1 MTKTVLITGCSTGL
15 GTALAV
21 SAASNG
27 HKVYA
32 TMRDLGK
39 RETLDSAASDAG
51 ISLEV
56 RQLDVQDMASITAVV
71 DEIVASDGRI
81 DTLINN
87 AGIGFVKTSEQA
99 SEQEMQQVIDIN
111 QMGVMRCT
119 KAVLP
124 HMRKAKS
131 GHVIAVSSVGG
142 LVGQPF
148 NEIYCGTKFAVE
160 GYIEGLASYVGPAF
174 NIDFSVVEPGGIA
187 SEFVNNVMAHLEST
201 GGLPEDE
208 YLSLFGQYREAMGA
222 ATWDHSPYQTADEVA
237 AVVMEVMEAENPP
250 LRKRTSPWA
259 EEICS
264 LKTSADPDGKKLQAM
279 VVSDFLGM
287 K

>member
-1 MTKTVLITGCSTGL
+1 MAKTILITGCSSGL
-15 GTALAV
+15 GVALALG
-21 SAASNG
+21 AAKNG

-32 TMRDLGK
+32 TMRNLDK
-39 RETLDSAASDAG
+39 RRVLDAAAAEAG
-51 ISLEV
+51 VDLEV
-56 RQLDVQDMASITAVV
+56 RRLDVQDMASISAVV
-71 DEIVASDGRI
+71 DEIIANDGRI

-87 AGIGFVKTSEQA
+87 AGMGFVRTAEQA
-99 SEQEMQQVIDIN
+99 SEEEMQQVTDIN

-124 HMRKAKS
+124 HMRKARS

-148 NEIYCGTKFAVE
+148 NEIYCATKFAVE
-160 GYIEGLASYVGPAF
+160 GFIEGLASYVGPAF
-174 NIDFSVVEPGGIA
+174 GINFTVVEPGGIA

-208 YLSLFGQYREAMGA
+208 YLPLFGQYRDTMGA
-222 ATWDHSPYQTADEVA
+222 TEWEHSPYQTADDAAA
-237 AVVMEVMEAENPP
+237 AVLEVVESDDPP
-250 LRKRTSPWA
+250 VRKRTSPWA

-264 LKTSADPDGKKLQAM
+264 LKTSADPDGKKMQAM
-279 VVSDFLGM
+279 VVSDFLGL